1 MSKHLYVSK
10 HCNSGMMHCSA
21 AYIWGSW
28 CSTNP
33 QKSGARRKARGAT
46 RWVWSRSAKDT
57 QRRRGC
63 DEMREAAPGCGL
75 EEQLFRFRL
84 TITYFHL
91 TPAASCICLSQGR
104 TQGNSIWFEYTSNAN
119 KLDHVFIKR
128 YSNVSF
134 IHIPVRDKYD
144 KLGLLF
150 GGPSEASWL
159 RSLYLRH
166 SGHVTHAPHPSNKRA
181 C

>member
-1 MSKHLYVSK
+1 
-10 HCNSGMMHCSA
+10 MHCSA

-57 QRRRGC
+57 QQRRGC
-63 DEMREAAPGCGL
+63 DEMREAAPGCGF

-119 KLDHVFIKR
+119 KFDIKADHVFIKR

-181 C
+181 R

>member
-1 MSKHLYVSK
+1 MARGKRHE
-10 HCNSGMMHCSA
+10 
-21 AYIWGSW
+21 
-28 CSTNP
+28 
-33 QKSGARRKARGAT
+33 ARRGEGGEGGGEAGGGE
-46 RWVWSRSAKDT
+46 
-57 QRRRGC
+57 QRQEARRGKDD
-63 DEMREAAPGCGL
+63 DETLGGEVAPDCGF

-84 TITYFHL
+84 TITYFHP

-181 C
+181 R